1 MAASTRERALEAAV
15 AVLGAEGVRALTHAR
30 VDARAGLPPGST
42 SNWFRTRRALLA
54 GVVDWIAERER
65 ADFDPGAMPVVTDA
79 EELVRGLCAMAEL
92 QTGPFAART
101 RARYALFLELAGDP
115 GLGESLR
122 RQRREF
128 EAWTEHLVGTL
139 GFADPV
145 PATRAL
151 MATLDGLLLHRLTVD
166 PGLDLRP
173 AIDRVVRSLAAT

>member
-1 MAASTRERALEAAV
+1 VRHGRAPDRAL
-15 AVLGAEGVRALTHAR
+15 
-30 VDARAGLPPGST
+30 
-42 SNWFRTRRALLA
+42 RR
-54 GVVDWIAERER
+54 
-65 ADFDPGAMPVVTDA
+65 P
-79 EELVRGLCAMAEL
+79 
-92 QTGPFAART
+92 T

-173 AIDRVVRSLAAT
+173 AIDRVVRALTAS